1 MKMKFCI
8 VEKFIF
14 ACIFCQLQFLGR
26 KLVLAG
32 HTQEKNKESDKKKT
46 AINVAAYINNLS
58 IIVFVLF
65 FVKKSIQKPEKVSV
79 YFETGKH
86 KISPHS
92 GILSWV

>member
-1 MKMKFCI
+1 MYFLSII
-8 VEKFIF
+8 VSRKKIGVGRSH
-14 ACIFCQLQFLGR
+14 LG
-26 KLVLAG
+26 
-32 HTQEKNKESDKKKT
+32 KNKESDKKKKT